1 MCIRDRDYYDIAFV
15 LLHHNEIF
23 DESRPLDPADV
34 VLQRLGVPIELRTA
48 IEDLAANFSD
58 DRAQG
63 VAAYVEQLLINNP
76 NLDAATAATDAR
88 LVVAAFTGTMLN
100 AIAG

>member
-1 MCIRDRDYYDIAFV
+1 M
-15 LLHHNEIF
+15 
-23 DESRPLDPADV
+23 
-34 VLQRLGVPIELRTA
+34 PIELRTA